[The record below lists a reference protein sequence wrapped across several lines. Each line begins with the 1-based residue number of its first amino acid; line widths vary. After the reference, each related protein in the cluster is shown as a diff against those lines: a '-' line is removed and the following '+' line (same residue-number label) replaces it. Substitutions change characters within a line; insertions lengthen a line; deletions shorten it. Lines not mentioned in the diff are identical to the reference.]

1 MRFLTR
7 AGTVLTLLVPACLP
21 ATEVP
26 LGRSSAVQAA
36 PPPREPAPPPKTGR
50 LVVAVVVD
58 QLPSWALER
67 YRQLLDATGAL
78 RRAMEGGA
86 YFSHARYD
94 YAGTYTAPGHATL
107 FTGALPRVHG
117 VLANEVWDAGRGKVV
132 SVVDDGEHAVIGT
145 NDQFASPLVL
155 RAPTVA
161 DVLERETHGRAVT
174 VAISLKDR
182 AAVLPAGQHPD
193 AVSFYDTKRGS
204 FTSSTWYAGGIPK
217 FLADFQTAHPIS
229 AALVVWE
236 PVHPEALLA
245 LLGPDA
251 QSGEGDWLGL
261 GNAFPHDVRRSP
273 EPLSALRVTPFAT
286 EYLFDVARAA
296 VRGLALGADEAP
308 DLLMLSVSP
317 TDYAGHVFGPESWEY
332 VDSLVRLDR
341 ALTRFLNELPPG
353 TRVLLSSD
361 HGAAPLPERSLDRG
375 HLALRVRTKK
385 LAAAVNAALA
395 GHFGLKEPPVASYT
409 EPFVYFSK
417 EAQSSPSFGA
427 VLDAVAGEFE
437 KAPGVAAVY
446 SVRALLARA
455 PENELERL
463 VR

>member
-1 MRFLTR
+1 
-7 AGTVLTLLVPACLP
+7 
-21 ATEVP
+21 
-26 LGRSSAVQAA
+26 
-36 PPPREPAPPPKTGR
+36 
-50 LVVAVVVD
+50 
-58 QLPSWALER
+58 
-67 YRQLLDATGAL
+67 
-78 RRAMEGGA
+78 
-86 YFSHARYD
+86 
-94 YAGTYTAPGHATL
+94 
-107 FTGALPRVHG
+107 
-117 VLANEVWDAGRGKVV
+117 
-132 SVVDDGEHAVIGT
+132 
-145 NDQFASPLVL
+145 
-155 RAPTVA
+155 
-161 DVLERETHGRAVT
+161 
-174 VAISLKDR
+174 
-182 AAVLPAGQHPD
+182 VLPAGQHPD

-446 SVRALLARA
+446 SVRALLAKN
-455 PENELERL
+455 PENELETL
-463 VR
+463 VRGSLNDAATGELFVVPSELSVVDPTPGGGKGTSHGSPWEYDRFVPVLFWGDGVTARAVDDPVPVLAVAPTLARLLGVPAPDRAEEPPLPGAP